1 MIKNKADFIM
11 GIGYVYHD
19 DKGRRYVF
27 DTKQEMNK
35 FIQEL
40 KNKKEK
46 PKPKDD
52 YDKIRIANFK
62 PQIEL
67 LHRRGIGI

>member
-1 MIKNKADFIM
+1 M

-19 DKGRRYVF
+19 NKGRRYVF
-27 DTKQEMNK
+27 DTKREMDL

-40 KNKKEK
+40 KNKPEK
-46 PKPKDD
+46 KDT
-52 YDKIRIANFK
+52 YEKKRLANFK

-67 LHRRGIGI
+67 LHRKGIGI

>member
-1 MIKNKADFIM
+1 MIRNRTDFIM
-11 GIGYVYHD
+11 GIGYVYYD

-27 DTKQEMNK
+27 DNKREMDQ
-35 FIQEL
+35 FVQEL
-40 KNKKEK
+40 KNKSKQK
-46 PKPKDD
+46 ID
-52 YDKIRIANFK
+52 YDKKRVDNFK

>member
-1 MIKNKADFIM
+1 MIRNKADFIM

-19 DKGRRYVF
+19 NKGRRYVF
-27 DTKQEMNK
+27 DTKREMDL

-40 KNKKEK
+40 KNKPAKKDNYEK
-46 PKPKDD
+46 K
-52 YDKIRIANFK
+52 RQANFK

-67 LHRRGIGI
+67 LHRKGIGI

>member
-1 MIKNKADFIM
+1 MIKNRTDFIM
-11 GIGYVYHD
+11 GIGYVYYD

-27 DTKQEMNK
+27 DNKREMDQ

-40 KNKKEK
+40 KNKPKKKNDYEK
-46 PKPKDD
+46 K
-52 YDKIRIANFK
+52 RVANFQ

-67 LHRRGIGI
+67 LHRKGIGI

>member
-1 MIKNKADFIM
+1 MIKNRTDFIM
-11 GIGYVYHD
+11 GIGYVYYD

-27 DTKQEMNK
+27 DSKREMDQ

-40 KNKKEK
+40 KK
-46 PKPKDD
+46 PKKKID
-52 YDKIRIANFK
+52 YEKQKVLNFK

-67 LHRRGIGI
+67 LHRKGIGI